1 MRAGLRVFPYPQNH
15 REPTASVENF
25 AATAAHAGG
34 CSRLWDGNEYTDDFE
49 RMVAIIKEA
58 ALALQG
64 QDTSDDRLGQELLD
78 YWGIDLSNCQTEL
91 HEVEVIE

>member
-1 MRAGLRVFPYPQNH
+1 
-15 REPTASVENF
+15 
-25 AATAAHAGG
+25 
-34 CSRLWDGNEYTDDFE
+34 
-49 RMVAIIKEA
+49 MVAIIKEA

-91 HEVEVIE
+91 HEVEIIE